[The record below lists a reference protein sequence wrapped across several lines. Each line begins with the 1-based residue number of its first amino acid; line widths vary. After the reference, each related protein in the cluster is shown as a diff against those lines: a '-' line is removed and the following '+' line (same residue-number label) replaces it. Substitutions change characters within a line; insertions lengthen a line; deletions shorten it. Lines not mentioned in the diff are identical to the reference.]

1 MIARRAA
8 FEIPEG
14 DWPEAAMGVCET
26 PTLSDALDEAG
37 VLSVDVAL
45 GAAVTEGAAE
55 DVVEWVVELAVEL
68 GREETGSVAVGE
80 EEFGTV
86 PVVVEKVCVP
96 LAVDA
101 ELAGKAWVT
110 ERETVRPC
118 SLRVSDR
125 SRGLMTVLE

>member
-14 DWPEAAMGVCET
+14 DWPEAATAVCDT
-26 PTLSDALDEAG
+26 PTSDDALDEVC

-45 GAAVTEGAAE
+45 GAAVSEGAVE
-55 DVVEWVVELAVEL
+55 DVVERVVELAVEL
-68 GREETGSVAVGE
+68 GPETGSVAVGE

-86 PVVVEKVCVP
+86 PVAVEEVCVP
-96 LAVDA
+96 LEVDA

-110 ERETVRPC
+110 ERETVKPC

-125 SRGLMTVLE
+125 SRGLTTGLE